1 MYSYKLSLEAEEDV
15 IRIFNYGFFRF
26 GLKQANKYYDC
37 LFESFDRIASNPF
50 MFPEAIDFRGVD
62 RFCVCGVDKI
72 FYNISG
78 SEIEIV
84 TIIGKQDF

>member
-1 MYSYKLSLEAEEDV
+1 MYSYKLSLEAEEDI

-26 GLKQANKYYDC
+26 GLKQANKYYDS

-50 MFPEAIDFRGVD
+50 MFPEEIDFRGVD

-72 FYNISG
+72 FYNVEG
-78 SEIEIV
+78 LEIKIITIV
-84 TIIGKQDF
+84 GRQDF